1 MRISAGSIVLVVALA
16 ACSGGTGTTSTPI
29 PPLDPT
35 TSTADPVAEAR
46 ATVVAGYTELALA
59 DDLYIT
65 EAEAEC
71 AGGIVADALP
81 LEELV
86 ARAELGIEGAPD
98 GTDLT
103 GLTPE
108 AFAACIDPA
117 RYLSA
122 IIGEGDPPERQACLR
137 EVLGGDRRVDRALL
151 LALLSGETPEDLGAA
166 VQDAIVGCP

>member
-1 MRISAGSIVLVVALA
+1 MRIRAGWIVLALVAA
-16 ACSGGTGTTSTPI
+16 ACSAGPPTTSTPL
-29 PPLDPT
+29 PPLESS
-35 TSTADPVAEAR
+35 TSTNDPVAEAR

-86 ARAELGIEGAPD
+86 ARAEQGITATPD
-98 GTDLT
+98 GTDVT

-117 RYLSA
+117 RYISA
-122 IIGEGDPPERQACLR
+122 IIGDDDPAERRECLQQ
-137 EVLGGDRRVDRALL
+137 LLDADARVDRDFL
-151 LALLSGETPEDLGAA
+151 LALLSGATPDDLGAV
-166 VQDAIVGCP
+166 VQDAILGCP